1 MRFGERVRET
11 TTTSGTSTYSLAGAV
26 AGHVTFL
33 AGIGANSLVGYVCT
47 DGTDWEVGYGTL
59 SSGPAQ
65 LTRAAIL
72 ASSNAGSAVN
82 WPSSAAKQ
90 IYSAPIAAV
99 FQGLTV
105 NHIGTARPAWARAGL
120 IWIDNSATPW
130 VRKFYDGT
138 DDIPLERIDA
148 TNNRAVF
155 EGVKATD
162 IASASSIDLGAA
174 TGGFVHVTGTT
185 TISALGTVAAGV
197 TRLVRFAGALL
208 LVHNGTS
215 LILPGAASI
224 TTAANDIALFVSE
237 GSGNWRCAV
246 YTRADGT
253 AVVREARPTRKVL
266 KASGAFTVTV
276 PTGARAAEIT
286 MTGGGGGGGGSDNN
300 LGIGAGGGAGG
311 TLRFIVDLVALGLT
325 QLTGSVGAGGTA
337 GSNTG
342 GNGGDGGATTLTG
355 FYTAPGGAGGGGVS
369 SSDSDPGGSGGVP
382 AVGSPNDEITEIAG
396 GDGGPGVFYTNSGN
410 VQVTGGWG
418 GASYWGGGPTGWA
431 QTNDGSAQVSSAGGA
446 GTAPG
451 SGGAGGASNSTTGQV
466 GGVGANGI
474 VEIIWR
480 Y

>member
-11 TTTSGTSTYSLAGAV
+11 TTTTGTGSYALAGAV

-33 AGIGANSLVGYVCT
+33 TGIGANSLVGYVAT

-59 SSGPAQ
+59 SSGPAT

-72 ASSNAGSAVN
+72 ASSNAGAAVN
-82 WPSSAAKQ
+82 WTAGTRQ
-90 IYSAPIAAV
+90 IYSAPIASV
-99 FQGLTV
+99 MQGLV
-105 NHIGTARPAWARAGL
+105 VGFIGTARPAWARAGL
-120 IWIDNSATPW
+120 VWIDSSATPW
-130 VRKFYDGT
+130 VRKLYDGT
-138 DDIPLERIDA
+138 DDIALERIDA

-174 TGGFVHVTGTT
+174 TGSFLHVTGTT
-185 TISALGTVAAGV
+185 AISALGTVAAGV
-197 TRLVRFAGALL
+197 QRLVRFAGALL
-208 LVHNGTS
+208 LTYNATS

-224 TTAANDIALFVSE
+224 TTAANDVALFVSE
-237 GSGNWRCAV
+237 GSGNWRCAFYV
-246 YTRADGT
+246 RADGT
-253 AVVREARPTRKVL
+253 AVVREARPTRKVV
-266 KASGAFTVTV
+266 KSSGAFTVTV
-276 PTGARAAEIT
+276 PTGARAADII
-286 MTGGGGGGGGSDNN
+286 MTGAGGGGGGSDNN

-311 TLRFIVDLVALGLT
+311 TLRFIVDIVALGLT

-355 FYTAPGGAGGGGVS
+355 FYSAPGGGGGGGVS
-369 SSDSDPGGSGGVP
+369 SSDSDPGGTGGVP

-418 GASYWGGGPTGWA
+418 GASFWGGGPTGWS

-474 VEIIWR
+474 VEITWR